1 MRISDW
7 SSDVCSSDL
16 KIARTIVECPQG
28 RETCR
33 LPILQRQIDPARR
46 PDINLRATV
55 LVDDDL
61 LRARF
66 PELRHQKILHDG
78 LSRAG
83 GHDNQYVTQIADTEV
98 EIIWELRAPTTHG
111 HRRPPMVSLGSGGGK

>member
-16 KIARTIVECPQG
+16 G

-55 LVDDDL
+55 LVDEDL

-66 PELRHQKILHDG
+66 LELRHQKILDDG
-78 LSRAG
+78 LARAG
-83 GHDNQYVTQIADTEV
+83 RTDNQCVTQIADMEV
-98 EIIWELRAPTTHG
+98 EIIGRLRGRDRKSTRLNYSH
-111 HRRPPMVSLGSGGGK
+111 